1 LHTAAVRRLLADEHL
16 TPAFATLW
24 PTYDLDAKTRALLTY
39 AKQLTETPSS
49 LAESDLEA
57 LRVVG
62 WDEQAIYEATALIA
76 QFNMTGRLE
85 AAAGLP
91 LDQVAAS
98 SRWLRS
104 LERRHARSGGTAPA
118 SP

>member
-1 LHTAAVRRLLADEHL
+1 MHTAAVRRLLADEHL

-49 LAESDLEA
+49 LTESDLEA

-104 LERRHARSGGTAPA
+104 LERRHARNGGTAPESA
-118 SP
+118 

>member
-1 LHTAAVRRLLADEHL
+1 MHTAAVRRLLADEHL

-104 LERRHARSGGTAPA
+104 LERRHARSGSTAPE